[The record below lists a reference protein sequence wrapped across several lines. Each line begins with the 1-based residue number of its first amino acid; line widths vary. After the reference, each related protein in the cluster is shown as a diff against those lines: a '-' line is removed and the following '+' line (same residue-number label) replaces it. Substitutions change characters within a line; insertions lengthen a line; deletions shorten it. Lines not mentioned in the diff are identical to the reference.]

1 MGVANHGELNNSPCY
16 ADFRFCRQK
25 TKKTKEELE
34 KDIPENCHV
43 VRTNSVVRIAKF

>member
-1 MGVANHGELNNSPCY
+1 MMSSTIHHATLTSDLVGK
-16 ADFRFCRQK
+16 RQ
-25 TKKTKEELE
+25 KKTKEELE